1 MTVEEIDTMAASV
14 TGRGLTTAA
23 DGHRGD
29 VNRLRE
35 AVAAIED
42 ELNTWADEIA
52 DTHIL
57 EGHGDS
63 EEPTVISE
71 SDTHLSIYVEYG
83 TLARMADE
91 HPEITDNGD
100 IAPAVGW
107 AHNEYARRHGANADA
122 LGTMHAVGLPQTAA
136 VNEIIAEQE

>member
-1 MTVEEIDTMAASV
+1 VTVEEIDTTDATV
-14 TGRGLTTAA
+14 TVRGLKTAA

-29 VNRLRE
+29 VNQLRE
-35 AVAAIED
+35 AVAAVEN
-42 ELNTWADEIA
+42 ELNTWADGIV

-57 EGHGDS
+57 EGHGDF

-71 SDTHLSIYVEYG
+71 SDTHVCIYVEYG

-91 HPEITDNGD
+91 HPEIMNDGD
-100 IAPAVGW
+100 IAPAVGRT
-107 AHNEYARRHGANADA
+107 HNEYARCHGADADP

-136 VNEIIAEQE
+136 EDEIIAKQE